1 MIENII
7 NFAKLN
13 PWTMGFTVLS
23 LFVFIIMIFLING
36 KEEITKDAKLGKKML
51 NAFMLFIVMIFL
63 LCIIIMGLSPAFAA
77 LIDKE
82 DFTLVY
88 WGIVGA
94 IWATVTY
101 VTGVNPKE
109 LIDDII
115 Y

>member
-51 NAFMLFIVMIFL
+51 NAFMLFIVGIFIV
-63 LCIIIMGLSPAFAA
+63 CIFIMGSLPAFATLIDNGHGA
-77 LIDKE
+77 LI
-82 DFTLVY
+82 Y
-88 WGIVGA
+88 WLIVLALWGTVKYITGIEPVE
-94 IWATVTY
+94 IF
-101 VTGVNPKE
+101 
-109 LIDDII
+109 
-115 Y
+115 